1 MRTIILLEEAV
12 RQRTGV
18 IGARALGE
26 RGLQWQTEAVYSRLH
41 GSQGVQGMCSGADR
55 GFTGD
60 DRKTQ
65 EVTGKDMEFS

>member
-1 MRTIILLEEAV
+1 M
-12 RQRTGV
+12 
-18 IGARALGE
+18 GE

-41 GSQGVQGMCSGADR
+41 GSQGAQCMCSGADR

-65 EVTGKDMEFS
+65 DMVSKATTELLQNIMNYVL

>member
-1 MRTIILLEEAV
+1 M
-12 RQRTGV
+12 
-18 IGARALGE
+18 IGACVLGE

-41 GSQGVQGMCSGADR
+41 GSQGAQGVCSGADR

-65 EVTGKDMEFS
+65 EVTGKAMEFS